1 MSKLRQAELFNEH
14 GRELMLLG
22 VRANG
27 AVKGR
32 LLVMTLEQSFRNP
45 SDDNTEI
52 TYTFPLP
59 WGAILM
65 GVDVELNGKKLKGEV
80 TARSAARA
88 KYEEALSEG
97 NSSIMLERNHDQSYT
112 LELGNILAHEECTIT
127 VRYAQILQLEHGQ
140 LRLMLPTTI
149 APRYGNPLT
158 QGRLQPHQTT
168 VTDLSAEYPF
178 DISITLY
185 GDLSKANVASPSH
198 KTGYIPGVD
207 ELVVRLAQRGSL
219 DRDFILT
226 VSNLASQS
234 SAIACADT
242 QCEGQAS
249 AMASFS
255 PKFSGQLTNPLSVKM
270 LVDCSGS
277 MAGDSIKAAR
287 IALERIVQGLE
298 KADKFSLSRFGSTVE
313 HRSRGMWSGS
323 SQAKASAGRWMEKLL
338 ADMSGTEMGEA
349 LVSTIA
355 INHAGKSDILLVTDG
370 EIEGIDE
377 VIDIAKTSGHRVF
390 IVAIGASPAEV
401 HLRRL
406 AQATGG
412 VCDFVAPGEDV
423 EPAVLRMFGRLRA
436 ARISGLRVEW
446 PSDWKLK
453 WSQKLP
459 DQVFDND
466 AVNVAAFFD
475 ESEVEPTT
483 AKLWGRLAGIKGE
496 SLISEASITRVQSTV
511 NTLAR
516 MTAYAQYL
524 EQSSVTARALKSKNM
539 AQDLAVKYQLVT
551 DETNF
556 ILVHERADG
565 EKPSEM
571 PTSHKVPQMLAA
583 GWGGSGSVQS
593 SAAPT
598 AMDVVCY
605 SMPPLNRAALSSAAL
620 SEKLSGRQLSKS
632 QPDYHSMSTPSV
644 WRTRDRASV
653 NVLNS
658 MDSGGSDD
666 FEIPA
671 FLRKDSDGGLRRS
684 VVRREIDKSNPEFWL
699 KSSSDSLSWS
709 RDEGGKNKHPASGNE
724 SAYVGL
730 TPAGFEAWLSINH
743 VSFWPKKY
751 SELER
756 IGLGLSVCEWLEF
769 EVGQGMSETEVVRA
783 FVLVMREFN
792 FDSVQGLKK
801 IVKSVK
807 AAVSTTRIGPI
818 DEHIADLIRKGLKGI
833 GGVRWP
839 AGVVSFPEVGAT
851 AEA

>member
-1 MSKLRQAELFNEH
+1 MSNLRQAELFNEQ
-14 GRELMLLG
+14 GGELMLLG

-32 LLVMTLEQSFRNP
+32 LLVMTLEQRFRNP
-45 SDDNTEI
+45 SDINTEI

-59 WGAILM
+59 WGAVLM
-65 GVDVELNGKKLKGEV
+65 GVEVELNGKKLKGEV
-80 TARSAARA
+80 TARSTARA

-97 NSSIMLERNHDQSYT
+97 NSGIMLERNHDQSYT
-112 LELGNILAHEECTIT
+112 LELGNVLAHEECNIT

-158 QGRLQPHQTT
+158 QGWLHPHQTT

-178 DISITLY
+178 NISITLY
-185 GDLSKANVASPSH
+185 GDLARANVASPSH

-226 VSNLASQS
+226 VSNLPSQS
-234 SAIACADT
+234 SAIACEDV
-242 QCEGQAS
+242 QCEGQVAV
-249 AMASFS
+249 MASFS
-255 PKFSGQLTNPLSVKM
+255 PKFSTQLANPLSVKM

-298 KADKFSLSRFGSTVE
+298 KVDKFSLSRFGSTVE

-323 SQAKASAGRWMEKLL
+323 LQAKASAGRWMEKLL

-377 VIDIAKTSGHRVF
+377 VIDIAKKSGHRVF

-406 AQATGG
+406 AEATGG

-423 EPAVLRMFGRLRA
+423 EPAVLRMFSRLRST
-436 ARISGLRVEW
+436 RISGLRVEW
-446 PSDWKLK
+446 PFAWKVK

-459 DQVFDND
+459 GQVFDND
-466 AVNVAAFFD
+466 AVNVAAFISN
-475 ESEVEPTT
+475 SEVEAKT
-483 AKLWGRLAGIKGE
+483 AKLWGCLHGTEGE
-496 SLISEASITRVQSTV
+496 SLIAEASITRVQSTV

-516 MTAYAQYL
+516 MTAYAKYL
-524 EQSSVTARALKSKNM
+524 ELSSVTKKALKSKSM
-539 AQDLAVKYQLVT
+539 TQDLAVTYQLVT

-556 ILVHERADG
+556 ILVHERAEG

-571 PTSHKVPQMLAA
+571 PASHKVPQMLAA
-583 GWGGSGSVQS
+583 GWGGVGSVDDSICWS
-593 SAAPT
+593 SPAP
-598 AMDVVCY
+598 
-605 SMPPLNRAALSSAAL
+605 
-620 SEKLSGRQLSKS
+620 
-632 QPDYHSMSTPSV
+632 SMSSRSVDAEESIGFSKKESRSTISQSLTDHVSMATPSL
-644 WRTRDRASV
+644 WRTRDRTSAD
-653 NVLNS
+653 VLNS
-658 MDSGGSDD
+658 LDSGQVDD

-671 FLRKDSDGGLRRS
+671 FIRKNSDGGLRRS
-684 VVRREIDKSNPEFWL
+684 VVRREIDKSNPDFWCKL
-699 KSSSDSLSWS
+699 SSNSLS
-709 RDEGGKNKHPASGNE
+709 RRPVEGGKNTQPAVVIESG
-724 SAYVGL
+724 YIGL
-730 TPAGFEAWLSINH
+730 TPAGFEAWLSIND

-756 IGLGLSVCEWLEF
+756 TGLGLSICEWLEF
-769 EVGQGMSETEVVRA
+769 EIGQGMSETEVVRA

-792 FDSVQGLKK
+792 FGSVQGLKK

-807 AAVSTTRIGPI
+807 AAVSTTKIGPI
-818 DEHIADLIRKGLKGI
+818 DEHIADSIRKGLKGI
-833 GGVRWP
+833 GGRRWP
-839 AGVVSFPEVGAT
+839 AGVVSFPEVAAT